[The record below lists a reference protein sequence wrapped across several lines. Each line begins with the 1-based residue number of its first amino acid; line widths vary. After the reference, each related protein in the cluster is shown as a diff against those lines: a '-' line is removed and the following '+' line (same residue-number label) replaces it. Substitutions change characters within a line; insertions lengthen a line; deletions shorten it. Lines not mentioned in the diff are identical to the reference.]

1 MESQEINN
9 KMTDISGKKKAF
21 WMRFDRRLWDM
32 DSEDD
37 NQLSPCHRRSL
48 IRNEM
53 KELKDKLKGQLLSDE
68 QIEDY
73 KKCMSNKWQ
82 SISKSMKW
90 SHVFKSDHQNDANV
104 SEKEAISGPSI
115 SPSMKF
121 MSGSTKMSIRA

>member
-9 KMTDISGKKKAF
+9 KKKDF
-21 WMRFDRRLWDM
+21 WIRFDRRLWDM
-32 DSEDD
+32 DSEDG
-37 NQLSPCHRRSL
+37 NQLSSCKRRSQ

-53 KELKDKLKGQLLSDE
+53 KGLKDKLKGQLLSDE
-68 QIEDY
+68 QMEDY

-82 SISKSMKW
+82 SINKSMKWKW
-90 SHVFKSDHQNDANV
+90 SHVFESDNQNDGKV

-121 MSGSTKMSIRA
+121 MSGSTKISIRV